1 MQQGI
6 FFHLEEQQVKSLAA
20 VPMADISPYSFS
32 LTKDKWATWNVVR
45 NTDQQTKVPLDSAAS
60 LWAETTPGLFWYGA
74 FQLASQVEAVQLCV
88 SKNNQVSDSL
98 NILL

>member
-32 LTKDKWATWNVVR
+32 LTKDK
-45 NTDQQTKVPLDSAAS
+45 
-60 LWAETTPGLFWYGA
+60 
-74 FQLASQVEAVQLCV
+74 
-88 SKNNQVSDSL
+88 
-98 NILL
+98 